1 MLERA
6 SLLVLTMAC
15 LASCSP
21 NLLPP
26 LAPKAATGA
35 LAGVRIAL
43 RCRTPGVAD
52 NAPLCQAYE
61 KAYADVGVLVV
72 APSEVHALGVMVE
85 QPMSE
90 WGWANHCYVTTAR
103 DLPAVPEPHP
113 ISVVAVE
120 SNCNQPNVADHA
132 VAAWLGDPKVAA
144 AAAGPTPSSK

>member
-6 SLLVLTMAC
+6 SLLVVTITC

-26 LAPKAATGA
+26 LAPKPATGA

-52 NAPLCQAYE
+52 DVPLCRAYE
-61 KAYADVGVLVV
+61 KAYADVGVVVV
-72 APSEVHALGVMVE
+72 ALSEVHAMGVSVE

-90 WGWANHCYVTTAR
+90 G
-103 DLPAVPEPHP
+103 
-113 ISVVAVE
+113 
-120 SNCNQPNVADHA
+120 
-132 VAAWLGDPKVAA
+132 
-144 AAAGPTPSSK
+144 AG

>member
-6 SLLVLTMAC
+6 SLLVLTVAC

-21 NLLPP
+21 ALLPP

-43 RCRTPGVAD
+43 RCRTPRVAED
-52 NAPLCQAYE
+52 AELCGAYE

-72 APSEVHALGVMVE
+72 APSEVHALGVTVE

-90 WGWANHCYVTTAR
+90 WGWANHCYVTTVR
-103 DLPAVPEPHP
+103 GLSGLPEPRP

-132 VAAWLGDPKVAA
+132 VAAWLGDPKVAT
-144 AAAGPTPSSK
+144 AAAGVMRSSK